1 MHLTPDEIIDI
12 VEGARTERDAPHLL
26 ACEICR
32 HDVDALRGAMSAA
45 ADVPVPE
52 PSPLFWSHLTDRIRA
67 ATAAESKPAS
77 AGAISRLPRLW
88 QMSWLRAAAVGAAA
102 AVALSLYLTV
112 PRSGTT
118 PSSLAESPAEQAAAA
133 DAIAGDALAPFGS
146 PDDPSLSL
154 VFDLTSELDP
164 VALAETN
171 WSGHAGALEEVVTTL
186 TEEERAELER
196 LLREALAKRGV

>member
-26 ACEICR
+26 TCEICR

-67 ATAAESKPAS
+67 AAAAESEPPS
-77 AGAISRLPRLW
+77 AAAISRMPRLW
-88 QMSWLRAAAVGAAA
+88 ERSWLRATAVGVAA
-102 AVALSLYLTV
+102 AVALAFYLTV

-118 PSSLAESPAEQAAAA
+118 PSSLAESTADPVGAA

-154 VFDLTSELDP
+154 VFDLTSEIDP
-164 VALAETN
+164 IALSETN

-186 TEEERAELER
+186 TEEEREELER
-196 LLREALAKRGV
+196 LLREALEKTGA